1 KRSRRSQ
8 RCRTFWLNSLSVLE
22 FNALRVRSRETSRG
36 DTRLTPTG
44 GPQAAS
50 RMVTPADRTPHS
62 ARPAARVIGVP
73 VLTSR
78 QPPASG
84 DALRSG
90 KKWDLRPWHRSSS
103 AGRGGGRSDMAVSG
117 DAVAGTART
126 SRGWAIAAGILLIVV
141 GMEALAAPYLA
152 ALFAAFWIAWGLIF
166 GGIAELI
173 SAYSSSETRLWK
185 ILLGILYIVVGFYV
199 LRSPGSGLVAIA
211 LTLAWLFLI
220 KGVISIFGA
229 LQLRPLRGW
238 GWWLF
243 DGIVTLLLAFLIF
256 SGFPQDSVRIIA
268 LLVGISLIM
277 SGANRV
283 AWAISHCRDTAAR

>member
-1 KRSRRSQ
+1 
-8 RCRTFWLNSLSVLE
+8 
-22 FNALRVRSRETSRG
+22 
-36 DTRLTPTG
+36 
-44 GPQAAS
+44 
-50 RMVTPADRTPHS
+50 
-62 ARPAARVIGVP
+62 
-73 VLTSR
+73 
-78 QPPASG
+78 
-84 DALRSG
+84 
-90 KKWDLRPWHRSSS
+90 
-103 AGRGGGRSDMAVSG
+103 MAVSG
-117 DAVAGTART
+117 EAVAGPARR

-152 ALFAAFWIAWGLIF
+152 ALFAAFWVAWGLVF

-173 SAYSSSETRLWK
+173 SAYSSSENRLWK

-211 LTLAWLFLI
+211 LVLAWVFLI
-220 KGVISIFGA
+220 KGVISVFGA

-256 SGFPQDSVRIIA
+256 SGWPHDSVRIIA

-277 SGANRV
+277 SGANRL
-283 AWAISHCRDTAAR
+283 AWAISH